1 MKFLTMENG
10 VTVMYT
16 WQKNNSTYYRKP
28 VLCGGSVRISSRDF
42 WAAYSAARARKKM
55 YFEELRENEQ

>member
-1 MKFLTMENG
+1 MKFLTIEDG
-10 VTVMYT
+10 KTILYT

-28 VLCGGSVRISSRDF
+28 VLCGGSVRISSKDF

-55 YFEELRENEQ
+55 YFEELKVDD

>member
-16 WQKNNSTYYRKP
+16 WQKNNSAYYRKP
-28 VLCGGSVRISSRDF
+28 VLRGGSVRISSKEF

-55 YFEELRENEQ
+55 YFEVINNDNR